1 MDSEKMQ
8 KIAASLDGMNKSE
21 WNTVKQLVDVL
32 FERKTIEAEIS
43 LNSSEIIENL
53 KKW

>member
-1 MDSEKMQ
+1 MNAERIQ
-8 KIAASLDGMNKSE
+8 KIADSLNGINKSE

-32 FERKTIEAEIS
+32 FERKTIKAEIS